1 MIRAVLRS
9 ALVSEAYRLML
20 RLLEF
25 AVPDPCEVDRLV
37 EILNGEEED
46 AGRSAR

>member
-1 MIRAVLRS
+1 MIRGLVRS
-9 ALVSEAYRLML
+9 ALLLEAYRLIL

-37 EILNGEEED
+37 EMLDGEEEQGRA
-46 AGRSAR
+46 AG

>member
-9 ALVSEAYRLML
+9 ALVLEAYRLML
-20 RLLEF
+20 RVLEF

-37 EILNGEEED
+37 EMLDGQEEEP
-46 AGRSAR
+46 GRSAR

>member
-1 MIRAVLRS
+1 MISSLLRS
-9 ALVSEAYRLML
+9 GLAVQAYRLLL

-37 EILNGEEED
+37 EMLDGEEEE
-46 AGRSAR
+46 GRAAE